1 MRPLLVALILVIV
14 SLSLV
19 VPSAAQD
26 PLLPGAG
33 TWRYTR
39 FDGTVDCG
47 ALSGTRTLEDSQESE
62 TFESEFSVYV
72 FDEGN
77 AMLFVFAGA
86 DYLLRRSGPAEY
98 TGSLVS
104 KSEEVI
110 SELILTVEDETHM
123 TAQELYVPRE
133 ECTSTYDLAYEWI
146 DADAAEL
153 WSETEREF
161 SNFTFPTCLGL
172 AGSTE
177 PSGVW
182 IRSDPF
188 VPIRRQQDPS
198 ALVIG
203 RNVYEAAGETYF
215 RATDSIIA
223 DKNHHYQWTLSP
235 LDDDTIRI
243 DFLYQV
249 DEREDC
255 AVANHSDYVRITLD
269 DPPQSIRDLIETPE
283 P

>member
-1 MRPLLVALILVIV
+1 MHPLSLTLILASAVF
-14 SLSLV
+14 SLV
-19 VPSAAQD
+19 VPAVAQD
-26 PLLPGAG
+26 PLLPNAG
-33 TWRYTR
+33 TWRYTL

-47 ALSGTRTLEDSQESE
+47 ALSGTRTLEESQESE

-72 FDEGN
+72 FDDGN
-77 AMLFVFAGA
+77 AVLFAFAGA
-86 DYLLRRSGPAEY
+86 DYLLRRSGPSEF

-110 SELILTVEDETHM
+110 SELILTLEDDTHM

-133 ECTSTYDLAYEWI
+133 ECTSTYDLAYEWV
-146 DADAAEL
+146 DEDAAEL
-153 WSETEREF
+153 WSETERAF

-172 AGSTE
+172 VGNTE

-182 IRSDPF
+182 IRNDPF
-188 VPIRRQQDPS
+188 VPIRRQEDPS

-203 RNVYEAAGETYF
+203 RNIYEAEGETYF
-215 RATDSIIA
+215 RATDTLIA

-255 AVANHSDYVRITLD
+255 AVANQSSYVRITLD
-269 DPPQSIRDLIETPE
+269 DLPQSVLDLIETPE